1 MGNTIALIWDCDR
14 TLIDGYM
21 QDPIFDEYN
30 INPKEFWGEVHSI
43 IDKYE
48 KENIRI
54 NRDTYYLNYFIKCA
68 HEGKFAGLN
77 NAKLRSY
84 GIKQKLYPG
93 LPDFFKATKEMLNE
107 DKYKNLGIHVEH
119 YIVSTGFAEVVR
131 GMSIAEYVDDIWGCE
146 LLEAPTKDGG
156 DSVISEVAYT
166 IDNTTKTRAV
176 FEINKGI
183 NKIEGIDVNSSI
195 PKENRRVQMENMI
208 YIADGPSDIPA
219 FSVVGNNG
227 GCTLA
232 VYPAG
237 DFKALKQVETM
248 RQNKRVEMIA
258 EANYLENS
266 TANMWLKCRI
276 KEIADRILKT
286 EEDKIKK
293 SASGVPR
300 HLD

>member
-1 MGNTIALIWDCDR
+1 M
-14 TLIDGYM
+14 
-21 QDPIFDEYN
+21 
-30 INPKEFWGEVHSI
+30 
-43 IDKYE
+43 
-48 KENIRI
+48 
-54 NRDTYYLNYFIKCA
+54 
-68 HEGKFAGLN
+68 
-77 NAKLRSY
+77 
-84 GIKQKLYPG
+84 
-93 LPDFFKATKEMLNE
+93 
-107 DKYKNLGIHVEH
+107 
-119 YIVSTGFAEVVR
+119 
-131 GMSIAEYVDDIWGCE
+131 
-146 LLEAPTKDGG
+146 
-156 DSVISEVAYT
+156 
-166 IDNTTKTRAV
+166 
-176 FEINKGI
+176 
-183 NKIEGIDVNSSI
+183 DVNSSI
-195 PKENRRVQMENMI
+195 PKENRRVQTENMI

-237 DFKALKQVETM
+237 DFKALEQVETM